1 MNHIA
6 DLLFQAKI
14 LKEIPRSGYHF
25 LGSGNESIAEHTFMI
40 SMIAFV
46 MTKLNPEIDALKLI
60 NMCLVHDLPESR
72 TGDLNTVQ
80 KQYVTA
86 DEEQAVADTIRDL
99 PFGDTIADLI
109 REFNT
114 GKTTE
119 AKLAKDADQLAFI
132 IDLKALA
139 DVGYAPPNKWLQF
152 VIKRLQTDTGKAIA
166 QGIMKT
172 DWDGWWLKNYIDR
185 K

>member
-25 LGSGNESIAEHTFMI
+25 LGSGQESIAEHTFMI
-40 SMIAFV
+40 SIIAFV
-46 MTKLNPEIDALKLI
+46 MAKLNPGINALKLI
-60 NMCLVHDLPESR
+60 SMCLVHDLPESR

-80 KQYVTA
+80 KQYVKA
-86 DEEQAVADTIRDL
+86 NESQAVADTIKNL
-99 PFGDTIADLI
+99 PFGGDIADLI
-109 REFNT
+109 DEFNAGQT
-114 GKTTE
+114 EE

-132 IDLKALA
+132 VDLKALA
-139 DVGYAPPNKWLQF
+139 DVGYAPPNKWLDF
-152 VIKRLQTDTGKAIA
+152 VVKRLQTNTGKDIA
-166 QGIMKT
+166 HGIMNT
-172 DWDGWWLKNYIDR
+172 DWDSWWLKNYVDR